1 MHSESFDVE
10 FSIRSVPSCSII
22 KGQLQAYSTLTVR
35 ESKRSSALSEMDRA
49 ELKTAEWDW
58 VSAGERMTA
67 RESFRRTG
75 SCSYATGPLRER
87 KQETPWKKQSV
98 EGVGG

>member
-1 MHSESFDVE
+1 MRSELALILS
-10 FSIRSVPSCSII
+10 PSSSII
-22 KGQLQAYSTLTVR
+22 KRQFQAYSITVR
-35 ESKRSSALSEMDRA
+35 ESKRSETDRV

-87 KQETPWKKQSV
+87 KQETPWKKLSV